1 MSQRRV
7 RLFIEDM
14 LEAISKVE
22 QFTQGSHEEGFERNA
37 LVSSAVIR
45 QLEVLGE
52 AAANVPETVRA
63 DYPDI
68 PWRRIVGLRNM
79 LIHVYFQV
87 DLSII
92 WQIITVNL
100 PETKEQLEEMLKKF

>member
-1 MSQRRV
+1 MSQRQV

-14 LEAISKVE
+14 LETINKIE
-22 QFTQGSHEEGFERNA
+22 QFTKGYREKGFERDA

-52 AAANVPETVRA
+52 AAANIPETVRA
-63 DYPDI
+63 NYAHI

-79 LIHVYFQV
+79 LIHAYFEV

-92 WQIITVNL
+92 WQVVTVNL
-100 PETKEQLEEMLKKF
+100 PETKKQLKEMLKDF

>member
-1 MSQRRV
+1 MSQRQV

-14 LEAISKVE
+14 LEAISRVE
-22 QFTQGSHEEGFERNA
+22 QFTQGYREEEFERDA

-52 AAANVPETVRA
+52 AAANIPEAVRA
-63 DYPDI
+63 NYAHI

-79 LIHVYFQV
+79 LIHAYFQV
-87 DLSII
+87 DLGII

-100 PETKEQLEEMLKKF
+100 PETKQQLKEMLEDF

>member
-22 QFTQGSHEEGFERNA
+22 QFTQGCHEEGFERNA